1 MNSWKSSACGSA
13 LTSPSS
19 ASSQSFYR
27 ALFIEPFWR
36 SLWPCAFLWGST
48 FQTQHSFL
56 PEASW
61 SMTRTLVPVY
71 PVPATCTSP
80 SPHPSPIT
88 HTHTHTHTCTHTEVC
103 GLRLQSCQNT
113 GCLDHPCKGDSRTHH
128 IYMSLCICNKAITNL
143 IAISLQ
149 RHLLVAK
156 ACLRGRTLNIAAG
169 QGHRGW
175 TSFRISPEGSSPW
188 PPWPI
193 SSCLLLWA
201 S

>member
-1 MNSWKSSACGSA
+1 MALCLPLRLNISNSTFLPSRGQLIHDQDFGSCVSCACY
-13 LTSPSS
+13 LHQPIPSPS
-19 ASSQSFYR
+19 
-27 ALFIEPFWR
+27 
-36 SLWPCAFLWGST
+36 T
-48 FQTQHSFL
+48 H
-56 PEASW
+56 
-61 SMTRTLVPVY
+61 
-71 PVPATCTSP
+71 
-80 SPHPSPIT
+80 HT

-188 PPWPI
+188 PP
-193 SSCLLLWA
+193 
-201 S
+201 